1 MSQYTTTKWCC
12 GKKTQTHS
20 RVCIEHVV
28 TGRSTSHSLVLCS
41 KLINRLLSSVLNF
54 DSLWEALFHFKPD
67 LSQLR
72 TFACTCYILLRPYNK
87 HKLQFRTTP
96 CLFSGYPSDTKGYI
110 CFDPNTLRKFTYL
123 DMFYLMKFISLHLP
137 LQLLLPLS
145 LLNHGFLLSFTG
157 IYVLLLFITLL
168 LPIMLPHHFPLL
180 PHQNLSL
187 LLLPESASDLQNQFH
202 SSPIPTPNVLPVTTS
217 LVPLPNLHP
226 MQTRSKS
233 GITKPN
239 QKWCYKTIVVN
250 NIIETPSFNIA
261 SKFPN
266 WCKAMD
272 EEFQAL
278 R

>member
-1 MSQYTTTKWCC
+1 MSQYTTTKLCC

-28 TGRSTSHSLVLCS
+28 TGQSTSHSLVLCS

-72 TFACTCYILLRPYNK
+72 TFGCTCYILLRPYNK

-96 CLFSGYPSDTKGYI
+96 CLFSGYPSDTKGCI

-123 DMFYLMKFISLHLP
+123 NMFYLMKFISLHLP

-187 LLLPESASDLQNQFH
+187 LLLQNQLLICKISFTLLLFLH
-202 SSPIPTPNVLPVTTS
+202 QMFFQSPLLLFLFLIFTLCKLDLRVA
-217 LVPLPNLHP
+217 LPNLI
-226 MQTRSKS
+226 RS
-233 GITKPN
+233 GAIKPLLS
-239 QKWCYKTIVVN
+239 
-250 NIIETPSFNIA
+250 II
-261 SKFPN
+261 
-266 WCKAMD
+266 
-272 EEFQAL
+272 L
-278 R
+278 